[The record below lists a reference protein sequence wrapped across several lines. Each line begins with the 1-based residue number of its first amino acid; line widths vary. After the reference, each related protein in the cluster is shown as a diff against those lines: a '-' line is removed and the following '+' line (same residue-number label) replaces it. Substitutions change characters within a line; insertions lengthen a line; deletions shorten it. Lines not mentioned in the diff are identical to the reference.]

1 MPTSF
6 PSPLLAFLHHAV
18 LMACSEELC
27 PQDRL
32 CVHTLKAVPFSL
44 PLRSSLSTFSLY
56 LQFIILWFTLV

>member
-1 MPTSF
+1 
-6 PSPLLAFLHHAV
+6 
-18 LMACSEELC
+18 MACSEELC